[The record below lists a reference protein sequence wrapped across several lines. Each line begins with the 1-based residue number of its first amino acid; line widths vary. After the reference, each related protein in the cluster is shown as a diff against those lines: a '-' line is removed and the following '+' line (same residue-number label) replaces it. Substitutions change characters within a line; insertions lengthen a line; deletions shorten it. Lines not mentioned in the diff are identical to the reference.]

1 MTIQEMG
8 AVGEM
13 IGGIA
18 VIFTLIYLAL
28 QIRQANSIAG
38 WQAHRAAVSSNLE
51 VMSTIITDED
61 TARIYR
67 EGLLSLESLTPTD
80 KIRLNQILIE
90 LVLNFKDT
98 LDAYDRGLFD
108 QPTYQAWQAHICS
121 LLNTPTGKLWWAE
134 GKKLFIVRVQDV
146 VDQGMHEVPRTDSVL
161 PSFWESEAPAE
172 IDTPNPDRSTFSAR

>member
-38 WQAHRAAVSSNLE
+38 WQTHQAAVSSNAG
-51 VMSTIITDED
+51 VMSAIITDED
-61 TARIYR
+61 TARIFR

-80 KIRLNQILIE
+80 KIRLHEILFE
-90 LVLNFKDT
+90 LLLNFKDT

-108 QPTYQAWQAHICS
+108 QPTYQAWQAYICS
-121 LLNTPTGKLWWAE
+121 LLNTPTGKIWWAE
-134 GKKLFIVRVQDV
+134 GKKLFISRIQEV
-146 VDQGMHEVPRTDSVL
+146 VDQGMREVPRIDAVL
-161 PSFWESEAPAE
+161 PSFWALGAPIEIES
-172 IDTPNPDRSTFSAR
+172 PNPDRSTFSGR

>member
-38 WQAHRAAVSSNLE
+38 WQTHRAAVSSNAE
-51 VMSTIITDED
+51 VMSAIITDED

-80 KIRLNQILIE
+80 KIRLHQILIE
-90 LVLNFKDT
+90 LLLNFKDT

-108 QPTYQAWQAHICS
+108 QPTYQAWQAHICG
-121 LLNTPTGKLWWAE
+121 LLNTPTGKAWWAE
-134 GKKLFIVRVQDV
+134 GKNLFIVRVQEV
-146 VDQGMHEVPRTDSVL
+146 VDQGMLEVPRADAVV
-161 PSFWESEAPAE
+161 PSFWSSGAHIEIES
-172 IDTPNPDRSTFSAR
+172 PNPDRSTFSGR